1 MPVAAA
7 GGALALANDL
17 VLSRMGYGAMQLAGP
32 GVFGPPKDRDEA
44 IAVLRTAVAFAPY
57 FPLSGSP
64 SLSLSVLDR
73 VAARLNATR
82 QQVALAWLLQRS
94 PAMTVIPGMSSVSH
108 LRENVAA
115 ADLVLA
121 ADATAELDAVSPARS
136 G

>member
-7 GGALALANDL
+7 GGALALADDL

-44 IAVLRTAVAFAPY
+44 IAVLRTAVD
-57 FPLSGSP
+57 LGVTHIDTSGFYGP
-64 SLSLSVLDR
+64 
-73 VAARLNATR
+73 AT
-82 QQVALAWLLQRS
+82 VNE
-94 PAMTVIPGMSSVSH
+94 VIPGTSSVSH

-121 ADATAELDAVSPARS
+121 ADAAAELDAISPARS